1 MCVNKKYVYF
11 SYILKLARLGK
22 MILLG
27 NLRINNCPEKCILSQ
42 ISGLMGSWNQN
53 LCKIPLIFGEITY
66 PHPHNLSSIMPKLN
80 NIFNIFQDF
89 FLWAEM
95 LNKEK
100 DKDNG
105 RLGGEK
111 KELDTDVN
119 TVIWNLKYYNKIP
132 HLT

>member
-1 MCVNKKYVYF
+1 M
-11 SYILKLARLGK
+11 
-22 MILLG
+22 
-27 NLRINNCPEKCILSQ
+27 
-42 ISGLMGSWNQN
+42 
-53 LCKIPLIFGEITY
+53 IFGEITY
-66 PHPHNLSSIMPKLN
+66 PHPHNLPPIMPKLN

-105 RLGGEK
+105 RLGGEE